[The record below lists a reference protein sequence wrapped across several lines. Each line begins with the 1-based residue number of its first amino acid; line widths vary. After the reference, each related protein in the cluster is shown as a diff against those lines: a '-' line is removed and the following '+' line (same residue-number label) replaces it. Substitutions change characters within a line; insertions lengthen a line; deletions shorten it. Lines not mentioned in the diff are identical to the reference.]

1 MKNGKP
7 FTHSNG
13 SAYLSIKD
21 AAVHLGVS
29 IQFIYKILKSKNGP
43 PHVRLKTDTGTHP
56 IIRIPKKGF
65 DDWVKQNEAQ

>member
-21 AAVHLGVS
+21 AAVHLGVGV
-29 IQFIYKILKSKNGP
+29 QFIYKILKTKNGP
-43 PHVRLKTDTGTHP
+43 PHVRLKTGTGTHP
-56 IIRIPKKGF
+56 IIRIPKKEF
-65 DDWVKQNEAQ
+65 LDWVTANEA